1 MLSYLKLLKILV
13 ALNLP
18 YSCVRKKSGSSFF
31 GRQLSVGFKHDSH
44 LSSLYLTVPNIFRA
58 LNILTTIS
66 KNNGTVLFVGSTKEV
81 QKFFFFFRCSSR
93 RTIFL
98 TKWVS
103 GLLTNWDQ
111 LVSLT
116 RFFSLQQV
124 TLLQKSK
131 KLRFLKFF
139 LELREKEKP
148 ALVIVFNYETEM
160 FGITQEC
167 LFENTP
173 VIVFGGFYTRFA
185 GNIPYR
191 IQVNTRTFFTDWFFF
206 QLFFNQIDAK

>member
-18 YSCVRKKSGSSFF
+18 YSRVSKKSAGSFF
-31 GRQLSVGFKHDSH
+31 GTQHSLGFKHNIH
-44 LSSLYLTVPNIFRA
+44 FSSLYLTVPNIYRA

-66 KNNGTVLFVGSTKEV
+66 KNKGTVLFVGSTKEV
-81 QKFFFFFRCSSR
+81 QKFFFFFKYSSR

-111 LVSLT
+111 LISFINIFSFQQISL
-116 RFFSLQQV
+116 LK
-124 TLLQKSK
+124 KSK

-139 LELREKEKP
+139 VELRQKEKP
-148 ALVIVFNYETEM
+148 ALVIVFNYNTNIS
-160 FGITQEC
+160 GITQEC

-173 VIVFGGFYTRFA
+173 VIVFGSFYTSFA
-185 GNIPYR
+185 EKIPYS
-191 IQVNTRTFFTDWFFF
+191 IQLNTRTFFTDWFFF
-206 QLFFNQIDAK
+206 QLFFNQINAK

>member
-1 MLSYLKLLKILV
+1 
-13 ALNLP
+13 
-18 YSCVRKKSGSSFF
+18 
-31 GRQLSVGFKHDSH
+31 
-44 LSSLYLTVPNIFRA
+44 
-58 LNILTTIS
+58 
-66 KNNGTVLFVGSTKEV
+66 
-81 QKFFFFFRCSSR
+81 
-93 RTIFL
+93 
-98 TKWVS
+98 
-103 GLLTNWDQ
+103 LLTNWDQ

-148 ALVIVFNYETEM
+148 ALVIVFNYETEI